1 MKCMYCGCTE
11 SKVIDSRS
19 TDEDRAIRRR
29 RECMQCGRRFTT
41 YETIEMTPVLVVK
54 NGGNRQTFDAGKV
67 KNGIIKACE
76 KRPVP
81 MAKIDK
87 LVEDIKKQVYNSLEQ
102 EISSKR
108 IGEMVMDGLK
118 KIDEVAYV
126 RYASV
131 YRQFTD
137 ISSFMHELESLMKE
151 NQQSNDKAERKPE

>member
-19 TDEDRAIRRR
+19 TDEGRTIRRR

-41 YETIEMTPVLVVK
+41 YETIETTPVLVNK
-54 NGGNRQTFDAGKV
+54 NDGTRQAFDANKI

-76 KRPVP
+76 KRPVSLS
-81 MAKIDK
+81 KIDK
-87 LVEDIKKQVYNSLEQ
+87 LVEDIKKEVYNSLEQ

-108 IGEMVMDGLK
+108 IGEMVMEGLRG
-118 KIDEVAYV
+118 IDEVAYV

-137 ISSFMHELESLMKE
+137 ISSFMRELETLMQHKDNKSDE
-151 NQQSNDKAERKPE
+151 KQPE

>member
-137 ISSFMHELESLMKE
+137 ISSFMNELEALMEENRHNKE
-151 NQQSNDKAERKPE
+151 TAERKPE

>member
-19 TDEDRAIRRR
+19 TDEDRTIRRR
-29 RECMQCGRRFTT
+29 RECTQCGRRFTT
-41 YETIEMTPVLVVK
+41 YETIEPTPVLVVK
-54 NGGNRQTFDAGKV
+54 NGGNRQAFDPNKI
-67 KNGIIKACE
+67 KSGIIKACE

-87 LVEDIKKQVYNSLEQ
+87 LVDDIRKQIYNSLEQ
-102 EISSKR
+102 EVSSKR

-118 KIDEVAYV
+118 EIDEVAYV

-131 YRQFTD
+131 YRQFKD
-137 ISSFMHELESLMKE
+137 IPSFMSELESMMKE
-151 NQQSNDKAERKPE
+151 SEERKNGKKS

>member
-1 MKCMYCGCTE
+1 
-11 SKVIDSRS
+11 
-19 TDEDRAIRRR
+19 
-29 RECMQCGRRFTT
+29 
-41 YETIEMTPVLVVK
+41 MTPVLVVK
-54 NGGNRQTFDAGKV
+54 NGGNRQTFDPGKV

-108 IGEMVMDGLK
+108 IGEMVMEGLK

-137 ISSFMHELESLMKE
+137 ISSFMNELEALMEENRHNKE
-151 NQQSNDKAERKPE
+151 TAERKPE

>member
-1 MKCMYCGCTE
+1 MKCMYCGCTD

-54 NGGNRQTFDAGKV
+54 NGGNRQTFDPGKV

-108 IGEMVMDGLK
+108 IGEMVMEGLK

-137 ISSFMHELESLMKE
+137 ISSLLS
-151 NQQSNDKAERKPE
+151 